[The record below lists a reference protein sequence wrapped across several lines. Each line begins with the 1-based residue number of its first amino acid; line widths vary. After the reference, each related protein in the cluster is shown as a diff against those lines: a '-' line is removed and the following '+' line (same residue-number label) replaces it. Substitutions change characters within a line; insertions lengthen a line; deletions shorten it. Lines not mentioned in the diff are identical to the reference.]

1 MIYINIT
8 ISVASKVGGGATLKI
23 RNLDKQKKKGGITV
37 MLLSDSSKT
46 ILNKQNK
53 QNKQIKKSCNY

>member
-23 RNLDKQKKKGGITV
+23 RNLDKQKKRGITV
-37 MLLSDSSKT
+37 MLLSESSKT

-53 QNKQIKKSCNY
+53 QNKQTKKSCNY